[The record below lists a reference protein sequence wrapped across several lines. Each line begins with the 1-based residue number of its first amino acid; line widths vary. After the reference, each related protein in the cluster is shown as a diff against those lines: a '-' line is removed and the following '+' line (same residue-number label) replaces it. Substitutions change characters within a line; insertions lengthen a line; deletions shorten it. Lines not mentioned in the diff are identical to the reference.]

1 MAVHARGSHTIR
13 CCRDNLVTACEM
25 CNSQKGNSSLKQMGW
40 KLKQIP
46 KVSQA
51 VRWQQLG
58 DAAPHSPE
66 HREPQYKALLRTQ
79 QCTCISLVPLKA
91 AFAEVASAERCA

>member
-1 MAVHARGSHTIR
+1 MAVDVFARGSHPIG

-58 DAAPHSPE
+58 DAAPHSPG
-66 HREPQYKALLRTQ
+66 TQ
-79 QCTCISLVPLKA
+79 GATVQGTVAYSTGYLHQPGPLESC
-91 AFAEVASAERCA
+91 FC